1 MIEQMWMFGKNVSN
15 KEFMDKELIDRG
27 SYYEIKDYK
36 PIVEH
41 DESGNLVSVIYCPYI
56 PKFLVDGPIVKDTSK

>member
-1 MIEQMWMFGKNVSN
+1 MFGKNVNN

-56 PKFLVDGPIVKDTSK
+56 PKFRSFQNCCLHQIPPERRE